1 MMAQEKHIK
10 QIILETLS
18 SLSVSVSNVILFG
31 SRARK
36 DFKEDSDWDLLIV
49 IDDTVTREIKK
60 EIAHLIRR
68 NLAQENILSD
78 VIIKTKEEIKD
89 LKHRKFSIVR
99 SAFEEGVPI

>member
-1 MMAQEKHIK
+1 MKTHLKLIK

-18 SLSVSVSNVILFG
+18 SLSVSASSIILFG

-49 IDDTVTREIKK
+49 IEDAVTREDKK

-89 LKHRKFSIVR
+89 IKQRKYSIAR
-99 SAFEEGVPI
+99 SAFEEGVSI